1 MLLMDERTANL
12 ALRAMAHRMPHA
24 DVDAL
29 TPAVTRAWNTGYGG
43 SPPWAAAMRA
53 VVDATFGPAYRHGAA
68 AGRDFTAG
76 YVIREAVAARD
87 RLTAAGNALPIA
99 VRIMDTIAQA
109 ATAASRTRPTVRSP
123 GPSRADYDVALGD
136 YNDESQ
142 PGRAAAAART
152 GWSHG
157 RAQGHAD
164 AAWSLMATVRQ
175 AVTREVGELALRR
188 VEVEGRSAREWL
200 DQLDARARY
209 SAEAVEVSSIRSTRS
224 VVHGFSVPDTAT
236 VSHRQAATSNGLTA
250 AQLAAQDQAP
260 GVAATP
266 AGSAN
271 SRPRPASTTTTSTT
285 RRRR

>member
-1 MLLMDERTANL
+1 MDERTANL

-29 TPAVTRAWNTGYGG
+29 TPVVTRAWNTGYGG

-53 VVDATFGPAYRHGAA
+53 VVRRDLRPGIPARRGGRRRLHRRICHPRSGRHPRSAHRSRERPSRRGAHH
-68 AGRDFTAG
+68 GHHRPG
-76 YVIREAVAARD
+76 
-87 RLTAAGNALPIA
+87 GNGSQPDPTH
-99 VRIMDTIAQA
+99 RAQ
-109 ATAASRTRPTVRSP
+109 P

-157 RAQGHAD
+157 RAQGNAD
-164 AAWSLMATVRQ
+164 TAWSLIATIRQ

-200 DQLDARARY
+200 NLLDAKARY
-209 SAEAVEVSSIRSTRS
+209 SAEAVEVSSIRSTQS
-224 VVHGFSVPDTAT
+224 VIHDFSVPDTAA
-236 VSHRQAATSNGLTA
+236 VSQRQAAASNGLTA
-250 AQLAAQDQAP
+250 AQLAGQDQAP
-260 GVAATP
+260 GVAAAP
-266 AGSAN
+266 AGSAP
-271 SRPRPASTTTTSTT
+271 SRRRPSSTTTTSTT

>member
-1 MLLMDERTANL
+1 
-12 ALRAMAHRMPHA
+12 MAHRMPHA

-29 TPAVTRAWNTGYGG
+29 TPVVTRAWNTGYGG
-43 SPPWAAAMRA
+43 SPPWAAAMRT
-53 VVDATFGPAYRHGAA
+53 VVDATYGPGYRHGAA

-76 YVIREAVAARD
+76 YVIREAVATRD
-87 RLTAAGNALPIA
+87 RLTAAGNALPVA

-109 ATAASRTRPTVRSP
+109 ATVASRTPPTVRSP

-200 DQLDARARY
+200 NQLDAKARY
-209 SAEAVEVSSIRSTRS
+209 SAEAVEVSSIRSTQS
-224 VVHGFSVPDTAT
+224 VIHDFSVPDTAA
-236 VSHRQAATSNGLTA
+236 VSQRQAATSNGLTA
-250 AQLAAQDQAP
+250 AQLAGQDQAP
-260 GVAATP
+260 GVAAAP
-266 AGSAN
+266 AGSAT
-271 SRPRPASTTTTSTT
+271 SRPRPANTTTTSPT
-285 RRRR
+285 RQRR